1 MLLKGKVALVTG
13 AGRGLGRAHALA
25 LAAAGAQVMVNDLGG
40 SATGELPSADA
51 GPGQLVADEIS
62 AAGGI
67 ARGDQSDI
75 ASWSG
80 AARLVERTVDAFG
93 GLDIIVNN
101 AGICRPT
108 AFGNLAEEDWD
119 RIIDVNAKGMAALI
133 DAAARHWISV
143 GPRSGRAIICTS
155 SPGGANPTMPL
166 GIYGVS
172 KAAVLAIA
180 QIAAQELA
188 TLGVRVNA
196 LAPIARTRMLSAAM
210 GGRKDI
216 ESIMP
221 SDPDYDLYLPD
232 HVARLVLYLV
242 SPLCPFTGRLFGA
255 RADDLYIYDGWTAPH
270 FVSNG
275 AKNWTIEAMAAA
287 LADLPLQEHP
297 LVIGPKGR
305 HPMPF
310 PPDHALASLQGVAQ
324 ST

>member
-40 SATGELPSADA
+40 SATGELPRADA

-67 ARGDQSDI
+67 ARADQSDI

-93 GLDIIVNN
+93 DLDIIVNN

-155 SPGGANPTMPL
+155 SPGGSNPTTPL

-172 KAAVLAIA
+172 KAAVLAIT

-188 TLGVRVNA
+188 ALGVRVNA
-196 LAPIARTRMLSAAM
+196 LAPIARTRMLQAAM
-210 GGRKDI
+210 GDRDVS
-216 ESIMP
+216 SIMP
-221 SDPDYDLYLPD
+221 HDPSYDLYDPD
-232 HVARLVLYLV
+232 HIARLVLYLV
-242 SPLCPFTGRLFGA
+242 SPLCPFTGRLFGV
-255 RADDLYIYDGWTAPH
+255 RADDLYLYDGWTAPH
-270 FVSNG
+270 HVSNS
-275 AKNWTIEAMAAA
+275 A
-287 LADLPLQEHP
+287 
-297 LVIGPKGR
+297 R
-305 HPMPF
+305 
-310 PPDHALASLQGVAQ
+310 
-324 ST
+324 